1 MRWSY
6 RMFGWVPGERGS
18 RPVGRPA
25 ARWQDSLNQFARSR
39 QIKLHE
45 VAQDRD
51 EWSRLENDYVAF
63 KE

>member
-6 RMFGWVPGERGS
+6 RMLGWVPGEHGS

-25 ARWQDSLNQFARSR
+25 ARWHDSLSQFARSR
-39 QIKLHE
+39 QIKMTE

-51 EWSRLENDYVAF
+51 EWSRLETDYVAF
-63 KE
+63 EE

>member
-6 RMFGWVPGERGS
+6 RMLDWVPGERGS

-39 QIKLHE
+39 QIKWTE
-45 VAQDRD
+45 DAQDRD
-51 EWSRLENDYVAF
+51 HWSRLEDDFVEF
-63 KE
+63 EE